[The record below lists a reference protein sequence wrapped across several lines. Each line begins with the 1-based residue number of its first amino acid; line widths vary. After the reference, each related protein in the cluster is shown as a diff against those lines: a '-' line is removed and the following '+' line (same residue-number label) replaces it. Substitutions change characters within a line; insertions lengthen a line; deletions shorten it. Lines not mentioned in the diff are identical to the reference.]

1 MTISTDHYLPESIVA
16 LFPDQY
22 TGEYWDRIARS
33 ELSFQRCAVCK
44 TFRQP
49 PGPMCPSCSSLETE
63 WHQVTGKGTVYSWE
77 IVTLAL
83 NDALVDYVPFN
94 IVLVEFPDAPGVRL
108 VTNCIDA
115 SKDELSIGMPVEV
128 VYQKYSKVT
137 LPRVKKAVK

>member
-1 MTISTDHYLPESIVA
+1 MTISEDHYLPESIVA
-16 LFPDQY
+16 VFPDQY
-22 TGEYWDRIARS
+22 TEEYWDRIAQGA
-33 ELSFQRCAVCK
+33 LAFQRCAKCK

-49 PGPMCPSCSSLETE
+49 PGPMCGNCSSFDAE
-63 WHQVTGKGTVYSWE
+63 WHTVEGKGTIYSWE

-83 NDALVDYVPFN
+83 NDALADYVPFN

-115 SKDELSIGMPVEV
+115 SKEELSIGMPVEV

-137 LPRVKKAVK
+137 LPRVRKA